1 MPVLTHFPLLKA
13 LGWALFNSLWQMA
26 ALWLLYCLLIA
37 LFHKTPSRTRHQLA
51 LLFLGIGTIWSGVTF
66 GTALLFPANPVSFWL
81 PALPSAQSA
90 PGWFWQNSRTFID
103 AILSGGSTL
112 YLLILSGLLIRY
124 SRYYRQSTKLTRN
137 GLSPVPPEFR
147 VFVSS
152 TALQLGIR
160 TPVKAWLSSLIDV
173 PLTLGF
179 LKPVILVPAAMIT
192 RLTPQ
197 QVEAILIHE
206 LAHIQRKDYLLHLA
220 VTLVEGLFFFNPFAR
235 LLIRALNN
243 EREHCCDD
251 LVLQF
256 KYDPH
261 AYVSALLSLAC
272 RHQPLQK
279 LAVAATG
286 GGDKL
291 LLQRARRI
299 LLKQKSERGR
309 PGTRTMLLLLF
320 TGLVT
325 AMTFYYPLQP
335 SRKAA
340 PLAAPIA
347 ATRFEMARV
356 SLRRQALPTTSSPE
370 TADAQLIYF
379 SAPSG
384 TLANAPAGALS
395 NAPSAIAR
403 HPRQQ
408 THPRTRSAP
417 RTDLSGPGDFDN
429 ALANVPDDGTS
440 LVDGDPTPIPASGD
454 DVTDAVNA
462 ANAIAAAN
470 ATVARSRDYSLNM
483 PATLAAPGATLQQ
496 GAPFVPNSSFG
507 FQYTIGDSARPEE
520 QLIYLQQSAQL
531 EVLAA
536 ITKLQQQTETK
547 LKALNDLRAKAAESV
562 QLRRSIQAQQLKI
575 QQDYLRKISSWQK
588 KLEKTTHVR
597 VVVYI

>member
-26 ALWLLYCLLIA
+26 ALWLLYSLLMAI
-37 LFHKTPSRTRHQLA
+37 FHKTASRTRHYLA

-81 PALPSAQSA
+81 PALSPARSAA

-103 AILSGGSTL
+103 AVLSGGSTL

-124 SRYYRQSTKLTRN
+124 SHYYRQSGRLTRN
-137 GLSPVPPEFR
+137 GLSPMPPEFR

-160 TPVKAWLSSLIDV
+160 TPVKAWLSSRVDV
-173 PLTLGF
+173 PFTLGF

-220 VTLVEGLFFFNPFAR
+220 VTLLEGLFFFNPFAR

-261 AYVSALLSLAC
+261 AYVSALLSLAF
-272 RHQPLQK
+272 RNQPLQK
-279 LAVAATG
+279 LALAATG
-286 GGDKL
+286 SGDKL

-299 LLKQKSERGR
+299 LLKQKGERGR

-320 TGLVT
+320 TGLIT
-325 AMTFYYPLQP
+325 ALTFYSPAQP
-335 SRKAA
+335 ARKTAPVAAAIHPRTTPAA
-340 PLAAPIA
+340 PLTAASVKN
-347 ATRFEMARV
+347 TL
-356 SLRRQALPTTSSPE
+356 SLE
-370 TADAQLIYF
+370 TANAQPIYF
-379 SAPSG
+379 SAPS
-384 TLANAPAGALS
+384 PAA
-395 NAPSAIAR
+395 AAR
-403 HPRQQ
+403 PRQHTRPG
-408 THPRTRSAP
+408 THPRRETAISEPGNLNSFFAN
-417 RTDLSGPGDFDN
+417 TDGDG
-429 ALANVPDDGTS
+429 AN

-462 ANAIAAAN
+462 ANALTAAN
-470 ATVARSRDYSLNM
+470 VAAARSRDYSLNM
-483 PATLAAPGATLQQ
+483 PATIVAPGATLQQ

-520 QLIYLQQSAQL
+520 QLIYLQQSAQF

-536 ITKLQQQTETK
+536 MTKLQQQTEAK
-547 LKALNDLRAKAAESV
+547 LKALNDLRPKAAESV

-575 QQDYLRKISSWQK
+575 QQDYLQKITSWQK